1 MKWNICL
8 ITVLTIF
15 LNGCG
20 TATPNG
26 ILVMDDNIYP
36 FETGYLKTRLTKKDF
51 RFKSNVVKP
60 SELKSWVIKNI
71 KNSITNAYKSR
82 KLPPAVIER
91 NAFQKGVNYLARLGD
106 KRNSPKDKSS
116 LRFKEDEDGV
126 YVSFISGEYL
136 GNRAGEAIQQGY
148 FKVNQYTENG
158 YIKFDIIF
166 PENYVF
172 RKGNIGS
179 QSLAHPL
186 FSEDELNSEYIYAFN
201 AIKIQN
207 FAYRRHK
214 LISGEFNSNYPDDA
228 VYANYK
234 RRTIIGTNDKS
245 IQKSGSLVMDIDGYK
260 ANANV
265 AVYPYRRGSKVVYD
279 VSFNNLFSLTPEG
292 KDSFS
297 EFPSKKA
304 VENTLLKIANE

>member
-15 LNGCG
+15 LSGCG
-20 TATPNG
+20 TTTPNG
-26 ILVMDDNIYP
+26 KLVMDDNIYP
-36 FETGYLKTRLTKKDF
+36 LETGHLKTRLTNKYFK
-51 RFKSNVVKP
+51 FKSDVVK
-60 SELKSWVIKNI
+60 SSDLKAWVIQNI
-71 KNSITNAYKSR
+71 KNSITNAYQSR

-91 NAFQKGVNYLARLGD
+91 NSFQKGVNFLAGLGD
-106 KRNSPKDKSS
+106 KSNSPKDKSS
-116 LRFKEDEDGV
+116 LRFKEDENGV
-126 YVSFISGEYL
+126 YVTFISGEYL

-148 FKVNQYTENG
+148 FKVNQHTENG
-158 YIKFDIIF
+158 YVKFNIMF
-166 PENYVF
+166 PEKYVF

-186 FSEDELNSEYIYAFN
+186 FSEDELNNEFIYAFN

-207 FAYRRHK
+207 FAYRRRK
-214 LISGEFNSNYPDDA
+214 SISGEFNSKYQDDA

-234 RRTIIGTNDKS
+234 RRTIFGTNDKS
-245 IQKSGSLVMDIDGYK
+245 IQKSGSLVMDIDGYT
-260 ANANV
+260 ANANI

-279 VSFNNLFSLTPEG
+279 VSFNSSFSLTPEG

-297 EFPSKKA
+297 KFPSKNA
-304 VENTLLKIANE
+304 VEMILLKIANE

>member
-20 TATPNG
+20 TTTPNG
-26 ILVMDDNIYP
+26 RLVMDDNIYP
-36 FETGYLKTRLTKKDF
+36 FETGHLKNRLTKKYF

-60 SELKSWVIKNI
+60 SELKAWVIQNI
-71 KNSITNAYKSR
+71 KNSITYAYKSR
-82 KLPPAVIER
+82 NLPPAVIER
-91 NAFQKGVNYLARLGD
+91 NTFQKGVNFLAGLGD
-106 KRNSPKDKSS
+106 KSNSPKDKSS
-116 LRFKEDEDGV
+116 LRFKEDENGV
-126 YVSFISGEYL
+126 YVSFVSGEYL

-148 FKVNQYTENG
+148 FKINQYTENG
-158 YIKFDIIF
+158 YIKFDIMF
-166 PENYVF
+166 PEKYAF

-186 FSEDELNSEYIYAFN
+186 FSEDELNNEFKYAFN
-201 AIKIQN
+201 AIKIHN

-214 LISGEFNSNYPDDA
+214 SISGEFNSNYPDDS

-245 IQKSGSLVMDIDGYK
+245 IQKSSSLVVDIDGYK
-260 ANANV
+260 ANANI
-265 AVYPYRRGSKVVYD
+265 AVFPYRHGSKVVYD
-279 VSFNNLFSLTPEG
+279 VSFNNSFFLTPEG

-297 EFPSKKA
+297 EFPSKKD
-304 VENTLLKIANE
+304 VEKILLKIANE